1 MRRKPRPGI
10 APGVPPQCHL
20 HQPSAISHSSAHPGA
35 GSSPPPCP
43 KADCPPSGSRLA
55 SGRPSAS
62 SCPCPGPGRALAK
75 TPHSCLPPTAPLA
88 LGHHPRCP
96 GLPPDLFCPL
106 TSSAL
111 SPQGW
116 PLRLPAVAQSGHLGA
131 CCMSTLCPDVLLGFV
146 QCGSRVGA
154 L

>member
-20 HQPSAISHSSAHPGA
+20 HQPSAIPLLTLG
-35 GSSPPPCP
+35 
-43 KADCPPSGSRLA
+43 LA
-55 SGRPSAS
+55 AAPH
-62 SCPCPGPGRALAK
+62 RALRLTVLPQAADWHLDGPLLPTVPAQDPAGPLLRLR
-75 TPHSCLPPTAPLA
+75 TPASLPQLPWPL
-88 LGHHPRCP
+88 GTI
-96 GLPPDLFCPL
+96 PDARVCPL